1 VIRPDLLQQANAART
16 RYGSLM
22 LVALALSATPGH
34 AQRLVSFGV
43 RADNDGFNYLSRGY
57 SDRDYTSGTEFSFGF
72 DDRLLLH
79 RVVRG
84 YSSWCAAQ
92 SSHCESR
99 VSLGQKIFT
108 PGVESADPVAGERP
122 FAGWL
127 YLRLEE
133 SIVSGRNGH
142 RFAVEVGVTG
152 KPSLAQANSQGLHD
166 LIGFHQLVGW
176 ENQLRFE
183 PGLSVGWDYDRRLT
197 EAPFGSHNRVTVTR
211 TTGLTLGNV
220 LTEVHAGLTLD
231 IGFGL
236 RAGAPPCQPRVNFF
250 LSASERFVLRNLFLD
265 GNTFT
270 TSVSVDRRATVFAYT
285 GGVVFRLGRWHGG
298 YSVTTSAKEYHTQS
312 DRHAFSTFTVSYGF
326 H

>member
-1 VIRPDLLQQANAART
+1 MV
-16 RYGSLM
+16 LM
-22 LVALALSATPGH
+22 ALALSVTPVQG
-34 AQRLVSFGV
+34 QRLRSFGV

-57 SDRDYTSGTEFSFGF
+57 SDRDYTSGTEFRLAFEGH
-72 DDRLLLH
+72 LLLH

-84 YSSWCAAQ
+84 YSQWCAAQ
-92 SSHCESR
+92 SSHCEAR
-99 VSLGQKIFT
+99 VSLGQRIFT
-108 PGVESADPVAGERP
+108 PGVESADPIPGERP

-142 RFAVEVGVTG
+142 RFAIELGVTG
-152 KPSLAQANSQGLHD
+152 KPSLAQAISQGLHD

-183 PGLSVGWDYDRRLT
+183 PGLSMGWDYDRRLA

-220 LTEVHAGLTLD
+220 LTDVHAGLTLD
-231 IGFGL
+231 IGFGF
-236 RAGAPPCQPRVNFF
+236 RDGAPPSQPRVNFF
-250 LSASERFVLRNLFLD
+250 LSASERLVLRNLFLD

-270 TSVSVDRRATVFAYT
+270 TSVSVDRRAAVFAYT
-285 GGVVFRLGRWHGG
+285 GGVAFRLGRWHGG
-298 YSVTTSAKEYHTQS
+298 YLVTTSAREYDTQA